1 MLPQRLKFLG
11 RLNYDLD
18 HWRNSLAIIGLP
30 ISVGVGIYT
39 GVLLGAVQSRPF
51 WNTNLVAQLFLFS
64 GLSTGCAALIRGLA
78 GRNESAEEL
87 RLLHGLETCICPLA
101 SASGSRVSPLFAK
114 QAPWTKDNSP
124 PLSGRQ
130 SHHGIVLDPSQGELG
145 DGSVQSESS
154 QLRLGRVRR
163 KEFQLP
169 VAQVLDEP
177 GQIQPYFHVSC
188 RGPVIVIDQVEK

>member
-87 RLLHGLETCICPLA
+87 RLLHGLETCICPLGI
-101 SASGSRVSPLFAK
+101 SERK
-114 QAPWTKDNSP
+114 QSFSVICKA
-124 PLSGRQ
+124 
-130 SHHGIVLDPSQGELG
+130 
-145 DGSVQSESS
+145 GSVDQR
-154 QLRLGRVRR
+154 QLSAPIWPTKSPRYSARS
-163 KEFQLP
+163 
-169 VAQVLDEP
+169 EP
-177 GQIQPYFHVSC
+177 G
-188 RGPVIVIDQVEK
+188 